1 MGGAT
6 PGTHGKGW
14 SRAKGLLK
22 SGGMRGSRRKS
33 LATPGGGSSSPYI
46 FTKPVTFEAMG
57 TQAGTPIAQWSKYAS
72 ATSVIA
78 AAMTAR
84 AISGAVA
91 GAQIR
96 TLAAQ
101 KAAANGSAARWRKRS
116 LNLTLLQKTL
126 EASVEESH
134 DIHLATTANIA
145 LLRVSLDAATAMLN
159 ASEASKEDIAMEHA
173 RLQRTLA
180 ADVAVL
186 AEQRATANTLSTALV
201 AATSS
206 HASFVEE
213 SDARV
218 AALGESLADAE
229 AQQAEA
235 AAQLRA
241 HAAAAEADA
250 AHIAQARAACE
261 QLETRCAAGT
271 EALEALRA
279 EQEVQHVAAGSTR
292 AALEARV
299 ATLQS
304 EVEIA
309 SSELTAAIASRD
321 ALASTE
327 AKLQQKLAIAKSLL
341 KERHSTLG
349 VATAEL
355 DAERTAKV
363 ALSTAHAAELVE
375 HSAALAV
382 VQQLCEDTHQKLS
395 IQQTIAAQMESKCE
409 VLTLEC
415 NASADALATQRAES
429 VAHERASQA
438 AHDKLHEQTEQLLH
452 SLEETSNELCETIAA
467 KAELDAAGAALAT
480 QLAAATQL
488 AQERGVALDE
498 LKSELAAATAR
509 HEVCAEQSAAEHAE
523 LRAAVTSSE
532 NALRNLQ
539 EQHESHIAEAA
550 AHSAAMHDNVSSLQ
564 TELSAKTSAL
574 QKSELK
580 DAELT
585 AAMAASENALR
596 NLQEHHESHVAVA
609 SAEQEA
615 MSTELTSLQTRLK
628 ANAHALEKSAAERA
642 KLSVAVATSESA
654 LRSLQE
660 QQDTHVAT
668 AVEAMVDDLSSLKS
682 ELAAKISQVE
692 KTKAQEVFL
701 SAAVMASESALRSLQ
716 EHHESHVAE
725 SAELCEAMN
734 EKATFLQ
741 SELDRTAQEHAET
754 REEHELARVEIRK
767 REAAIAALASDL
779 EETRAEHEQRVSAA
793 EKLRKQQEAARANEA
808 ASAQEELRSLN
819 DRHSTMASEHAQARQ
834 YFHHAT
840 AERDTAV
847 KQLNVENATLRSER
861 DTMTAVFTAQ
871 LAKFKQEKA
880 TLRAA
885 NAALR
890 LHARAIRTHRSA
902 LESHLEEVQEIHGE
916 AVESAAHQQEAA
928 AASAAAAAAASTV
941 ADEMEFETEVV
952 ALPVPVERSQWAED
966 ASASHCKL
974 CADKFN
980 LFRRRHH
987 CRSCGDILCGSCSSM
1002 KLSYPW
1008 LDLNEK
1014 TRACTACYDAINP
1027 KIEHWRAACH
1037 VLLEK

>member
-574 QKSELK
+574 SEAHMSV
-580 DAELT
+580 AECAEKRSLLIKKL
-585 AAMAASENALR
+585 AAASSLAKERHNANGALHAQLVGIAEQHSSR
-596 NLQEHHESHVAVA
+596 IEQFKARAKILDAQVSESH
-609 SAEQEA
+609 
-615 MSTELTSLQTRLK
+615 
-628 ANAHALEKSAAERA
+628 AERA
-642 KLSVAVATSESA
+642 V
-654 LRSLQE
+654 
-660 QQDTHVAT
+660 
-668 AVEAMVDDLSSLKS
+668 
-682 ELAAKISQVE
+682 LAAQVCLLFYSY
-692 KTKAQEVFL
+692 VCSSIL
-701 SAAVMASESALRSLQ
+701 
-716 EHHESHVAE
+716 
-725 SAELCEAMN
+725 LCAHLFFSF
-734 EKATFLQ
+734 TLFVG
-741 SELDRTAQEHAET
+741 
-754 REEHELARVEIRK
+754 ARG
-767 REAAIAALASDL
+767 
-779 EETRAEHEQRVSAA
+779 
-793 EKLRKQQEAARANEA
+793 AARRSRGSERCGGDGVGSRRTQVAGVQGRARHNVDEVHGA
-808 ASAQEELRSLN
+808 REELRGV
-819 DRHSTMASEHAQARQ
+819 AR
-834 YFHHAT
+834 
-840 AERDTAV
+840 E
-847 KQLNVENATLRSER
+847 
-861 DTMTAVFTAQ
+861 
-871 LAKFKQEKA
+871 
-880 TLRAA
+880 
-885 NAALR
+885 
-890 LHARAIRTHRSA
+890 
-902 LESHLEEVQEIHGE
+902 G
-916 AVESAAHQQEAA
+916 
-928 AASAAAAAAASTV
+928 
-941 ADEMEFETEVV
+941 
-952 ALPVPVERSQWAED
+952 
-966 ASASHCKL
+966 
-974 CADKFN
+974 
-980 LFRRRHH
+980 
-987 CRSCGDILCGSCSSM
+987 
-1002 KLSYPW
+1002 
-1008 LDLNEK
+1008 
-1014 TRACTACYDAINP
+1014 
-1027 KIEHWRAACH
+1027 
-1037 VLLEK
+1037 